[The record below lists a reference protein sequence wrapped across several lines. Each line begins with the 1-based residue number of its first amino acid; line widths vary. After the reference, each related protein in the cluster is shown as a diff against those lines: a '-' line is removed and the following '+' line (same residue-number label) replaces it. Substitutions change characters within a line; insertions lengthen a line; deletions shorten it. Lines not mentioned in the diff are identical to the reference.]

1 MNTIDAASGLSVTG
15 EPEADARGRL
25 SWALF
30 EFARSPY
37 LSLVYIFVF
46 PPYFAATIVGDP
58 VKGQAMWGLANTIGG
73 FIVAL
78 LAPMIGAVSD
88 RTGARKPWLASVVF
102 VMALACVSLWWAMP
116 GAQGGLPFW
125 MIIGIIVLLTVLF
138 QFTDVFHN
146 SILPSIAGESR
157 IAQLSGIGVA
167 TGNFGTFV
175 ALSIVL
181 CLIALPAAGVTFGGL
196 LPSQPVIPLD
206 IAAHEHERISG
217 PIAAVWFVVFT
228 LPLLLWTPDR
238 RPTGVRIGTAVREG
252 LSKLAVTLRHVRKV
266 KNVALFLV
274 ARMLYTD
281 GSSVIIAYTG
291 IYAVGMF
298 GWDLPR
304 LLIFAIGAMPFC
316 MLGAIVGGWID
327 SRIGSKRSVYLS
339 IVITTLAVVGIVSIG
354 KNYVPFVRIAPDAP
368 PLWSTPYFNTLPEV
382 VYLALVAVLAASISG
397 IYVNSRTL
405 MARISPPTMMNQFFG
420 LYALSGTAT
429 AFLGHALVGFF
440 TRVFESQR
448 AGFGSTVLLLVL
460 GGILLWWVREERTP
474 APD

>member
-1 MNTIDAASGLSVTG
+1 VNSIDAMAGLSVTG
-15 EPEADARGRL
+15 EREADARGRF

-58 VKGQAMWGLANTIGG
+58 VQGQAMWGLANTIGG
-73 FIVAL
+73 FIVAI

-102 VMALACVSLWWAMP
+102 VMSLACVALWWAMP

-125 MIIGIIVLLTVLF
+125 LIIAIIVLLTVLF

-146 SILPSIAGESR
+146 AILPSIAGDKR

-167 TGNFGTFV
+167 TGNFGSFV

-181 CLIALPAAGVTFGGL
+181 CLVALPAAGLTFGGL
-196 LPSQPVIPLD
+196 LPAQPVIPLD
-206 IAAHEHERISG
+206 TSAHEHERIAG
-217 PIAAVWFVVFT
+217 PIAAAWFIVFT

-238 RPTGVRIGTAVREG
+238 QSTGVPIGSAVREG
-252 LSKLAVTLRHVRKV
+252 LAKLAVTLRHLRAV

-316 MLGAIVGGWID
+316 MLGAIAGGWID

-339 IVITTLAVVGIVSIG
+339 IVVTTLAVVGIVSIG
-354 KNYVPFVRIAPDAP
+354 KRYVPFVTLAPDAP
-368 PLWSTPYFNTLPEV
+368 PLWSMPYFNTLPEV
-382 VYLALVAVLAASISG
+382 VYLALVALLAASISG

-405 MARISPPTMMNQFFG
+405 MARIAPPSMMNQFFG

-448 AGFGSTVLLLVL
+448 AGFGSTALLLVA
-460 GGILLWWVREERTP
+460 GGILLWWVREERSVAP
-474 APD
+474 A